1 MCGKQKAPDSPNNN
15 PNPAAQNSRQ
25 QTEWE
30 RLQERPLQNALGRSP
45 ACVLPPVIRHLEN

>member
-15 PNPAAQNSRQ
+15 PNPTAQNSRQ

-30 RLQERPLQNALGRSP
+30 RLKESLWQSVLDRSP